1 MCTVAPDI
9 MDKLTKTVQQFL
21 DEGRMFTGYDVTLET
36 RIREQMKLRHEEC
49 RGAIHE
55 IQILNDAI
63 EFGHEP
69 PSGPAVHW
77 MKSQKS
83 MPNSQWAFVYHPS
96 NVDPQGYQPRATS
109 NPKYSDG
116 STSPSQVASISIMAS
131 DSGGQQSD
139 GSFLTD
145 HRNRLLI
152 PTRFLESA
160 GMKPGDQVCVLAD
173 ANANTVWL
181 CKDDPFN
188 DATIRATTQV
198 VERNGDIRLSSRT
211 LSSASL
217 NGSKFV
223 IETTN
228 KNNSQL
234 VQIKVA

>member
-1 MCTVAPDI
+1 
-9 MDKLTKTVQQFL
+9 
-21 DEGRMFTGYDVTLET
+21 MFTGYDVTIET
-36 RIREQMKLRHEEC
+36 RSRESVKLRHEEC

-69 PSGPAVHW
+69 PSGPPVHW

-83 MPNSQWAFVYHPS
+83 MSNGQWAFVYHPS

-109 NPKYSDG
+109 NFKD
-116 STSPSQVASISIMAS
+116 STSPSQVASISSIAS
-131 DSGGQQSD
+131 DSGGLQSD

-152 PTRFLESA
+152 PTRFLEAA
-160 GMKPGDQVCVLAD
+160 GLKPGNQVCVLSD
-173 ANANTVWL
+173 ANTNTVWL

-223 IETTN
+223 IENTN